1 MPLKCPGNLGRAKR
15 LRRKSTFAEEAL
27 WQRLRDRKFLGL
39 KFRRQVPIGPYV
51 ADFYCHERK
60 LVLELDGGVHDEEQ
74 QKVHDE
80 NRDANLKALGFRIV
94 RFTNDE
100 LLRNPDSFL
109 EKVRQQIERRN
120 KL

>member
-1 MPLKCPGNLGRAKR
+1 MPVPSPGALIRAKQ
-15 LRRKSTFAEEAL
+15 LRQRSTPAEEAL
-27 WQRLRDRKFLGL
+27 WKRLRDRKFLGL

-60 LVLELDGGVHDEEQ
+60 LVLELDGEIHEEERQKAHDG
-74 QKVHDE
+74 
-80 NRDANLKALGFRIV
+80 NRDANLAVLGYKIL

-100 LLRNPDSFL
+100 LENDLDAVL
-109 EKVRQQIERRN
+109 EKARQQIERR

>member
-1 MPLKCPGNLGRAKR
+1 MPLKYPGNLGRAKR
-15 LRRKSTFAEEAL
+15 LRQEAL
-27 WQRLRDRKFLGL
+27 WERLRDRKFLGL

-60 LVLELDGGVHDEEQ
+60 LVLELDGGVHDGER
-74 QKVHDE
+74 QKVHDG

-100 LLRNPDSFL
+100 LLEDPDSFL
-109 EKVRQQIERRN
+109 DKVRQQIERPN